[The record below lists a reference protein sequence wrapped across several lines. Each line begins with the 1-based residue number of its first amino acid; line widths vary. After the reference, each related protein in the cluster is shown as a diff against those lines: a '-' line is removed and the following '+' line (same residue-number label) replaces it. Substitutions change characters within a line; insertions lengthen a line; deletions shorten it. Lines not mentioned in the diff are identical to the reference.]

1 MQHNITFNIIIEDCN
16 GHSIV
21 LNNLNAS
28 TNINIHIAND
38 EHGVFKTISINDKI
52 SKNEFNFKK
61 FRLAGQS
68 SYEKSEYEIDVDD
81 DMRKDDDYVE
91 NVYEEKKEW
100 FQAKRITWVNK
111 FLDTSQKGMW
121 KSLGKQL
128 KKMSDEMNYRVENV
142 DSHEYG
148 TVNAYH
154 SDVIFALKQ
163 KLEIDDS
170 FMKKYRKLPN

>member
-1 MQHNITFNIIIEDCN
+1 
-16 GHSIV
+16 
-21 LNNLNAS
+21 
-28 TNINIHIAND
+28 
-38 EHGVFKTISINDKI
+38 
-52 SKNEFNFKK
+52 
-61 FRLAGQS
+61 
-68 SYEKSEYEIDVDD
+68 
-81 DMRKDDDYVE
+81 
-91 NVYEEKKEW
+91 VYEEKKEW

-170 FMKKYRKLPN
+170 FMKKYRELPN